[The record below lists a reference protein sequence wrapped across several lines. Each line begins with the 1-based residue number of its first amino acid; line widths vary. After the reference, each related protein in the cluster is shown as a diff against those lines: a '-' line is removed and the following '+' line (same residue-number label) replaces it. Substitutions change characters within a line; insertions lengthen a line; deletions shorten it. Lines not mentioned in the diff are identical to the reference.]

1 VWKNRRLRV
10 ENPSHEV
17 YKVLQDAGMENLLVA
32 AKETALPGHW

>member
-32 AKETALPGHW
+32 AKETAFPGHW